1 MMRWKEQRGVTMPE
15 VLISLLILS
24 LIASACVYALRL
36 GVDSRDQLV
45 KTTDELRDL
54 QIARILIKE
63 DLAQFV
69 DRRVRDEFGNIA
81 PQSFTG
87 GDSLGRRRD
96 VEEGE
101 LLFSFVRGGRLN
113 PNAVEPRSALQ
124 YVEYVYLDNA
134 VRRRARD
141 YLDESASSEMTE
153 RILFDGLAEARAE
166 FPVAD
171 AVGDIDWVREWPVA
185 GRGDG
190 APPPAAALVLF
201 RPEKDEERHLF
212 WIGEF

>member
-1 MMRWKEQRGVTMPE
+1 M
-15 VLISLLILS
+15 
-24 LIASACVYALRL
+24 RL
-36 GVDSRDQLV
+36 GVDSRDQLA

-69 DRRVRDEFGNIA
+69 DRRVRDEFGNIS

-87 GDSLGRRRD
+87 GDNFGRRRD
-96 VEEGE
+96 VEAGE
-101 LLFSFVRGGRLN
+101 LLFSFVRGGRMN
-113 PNAVEPRSALQ
+113 PNAVDPRSALQ
-124 YVEYVYLDNA
+124 YVEYVYLDGA

-141 YLDESASSEMTE
+141 YLDESALTEMTE
-153 RILFDGLAEARAE
+153 RVLFDGLEQARAE

-171 AVGDIDWVREWPVA
+171 AVGDIDWVSEWPVA
-185 GRGDG
+185 GGVEG
-190 APPPAAALVLF
+190 APPPAAALVLQRF
-201 RPEKDEERHLF
+201 EKDEERHLF